1 MYRTGEGY
9 SEEVAGGDGQT
20 DGEGGAALHIGGI
33 VLVGGGR
40 EHGEHQHHR
49 DQELN
54 AQGLKKR
61 GVDCVQC
68 CCIKG
73 TVSRKITGVKSGIN
87 R

>member
-1 MYRTGEGY
+1 LKKLNLKSHATFPLISIYRTGEGY
-9 SEEVAGGDGQT
+9 SEEVAGGDGET
-20 DGEGGAALHIGGI
+20 NGEGGAALHIGGI

-61 GVDCVQC
+61 G
-68 CCIKG
+68 G
-73 TVSRKITGVKSGIN
+73 
-87 R
+87 